1 MNFINYE
8 SENYYI
14 LIMINNNVDL
24 NLINSRVQVIGIFS
38 SKQNAEIK
46 MNNLLQLGNNLNP
59 TYTIQGPFTINN
71 LEYNSRRPNSIPHP
85 HPDIFHPDIFKLE
98 LPQPDLDK
106 L

>member
-8 SENYYI
+8 SDNYYV

-24 NLINSRVQVIGIFS
+24 NLINNRVQVIGIFS

-59 TYTIQGPFTINN
+59 KYTIQGPFTINN
-71 LEYNSRRPNSIPHP
+71 LESKLSIVNGP
-85 HPDIFHPDIFKLE
+85 
-98 LPQPDLDK
+98 
-106 L
+106 